1 MAEPDYARLTRQQ
14 KLAVFLICI
23 GPEAAA
29 EVLKQF
35 DDAETERLCRE
46 MSAFP
51 LVPEPLRRQAMEEF
65 SGIVSASAN
74 ATLGGLTYAQ
84 RTLEI
89 AKGEHRATTII
100 GRVGPTDTFV
110 EVVRDVSEMEAN
122 QIYNLLKAEQPQT
135 IAFML
140 SYLDPA
146 KAASVF
152 AMFSPDLREDVIE
165 RLGVIESTPLD
176 LVGKIV
182 RSLGR
187 HLDARSRPAYRSS
200 GGVNAVAGLLQHLDK
215 ELGRNLLTRLEEHNA
230 TLGTAIRRK
239 LFSFEDLNRLTP
251 ADLQRIL
258 REVDSANLA
267 IAMKSASE
275 PLRERIY
282 SALSKRAAEG
292 LREEIELL
300 GAVRRKEIES
310 AQDLIIQAV
319 RRLEEEGQVSLDA
332 DAESVVA

>member
-1 MAEPDYARLTRQQ
+1 
-14 KLAVFLICI
+14 
-23 GPEAAA
+23 
-29 EVLKQF
+29 
-35 DDAETERLCRE
+35 
-46 MSAFP
+46 
-51 LVPEPLRRQAMEEF
+51 
-65 SGIVSASAN
+65 VSASVN
-74 ATLGGLTYAQ
+74 ATLGGLDYAQ
-84 RTLEI
+84 RALEL
-89 AKGEHRATTII
+89 AKGERRATAIV
-100 GRVGPTDTFV
+100 GRVGPAGALAG
-110 EVVRDVSEMEAN
+110 VVREVGDMEPD
-122 QIYNLLKAEQPQT
+122 QIYNLIRGEQPQT
-135 IAFML
+135 ISFLL
-140 SYLDPA
+140 SHLDAA
-146 KAASVF
+146 KAAKVF
-152 AMFSPDLREDVIE
+152 ALFGPELREEVIE
-165 RLGVIESTPLD
+165 RLGVIEAAPVE

-200 GGVNAVAGLLQHLDK
+200 GGVNAVAGLIQHLDK